1 MKIGLASYRFIN
13 HQVAYNL
20 SQIKKAM
27 RLASGKVD
35 LLCFGESF
43 LQGFDALHWN
53 YDHDKEIAITQT
65 SAIMRKLCEATLR
78 YQVDL
83 ALGYIEKSQ
92 DRLYSSYAV
101 IERGRLL
108 HNYRRISRGW
118 KEFRIT
124 DDHYQEG
131 TATTAFWYHGQKL
144 QIALCGDLWDF
155 PERFKTD
162 GLLIWPVYVN
172 FSLDEWKTYE
182 QEYAQQASLAASKT
196 VLINSIAM
204 PVTTSSPASISHG
217 GAFYFVGGATLQK
230 LPYDEERIL
239 IVDA

>member
-1 MKIGLASYRFIN
+1 
-13 HQVAYNL
+13 
-20 SQIKKAM
+20 
-27 RLASGKVD
+27 
-35 LLCFGESF
+35 
-43 LQGFDALHWN
+43 
-53 YDHDKEIAITQT
+53 
-65 SAIMRKLCEATLR
+65 MRKLCEATLR

-124 DDHYQEG
+124 NDHYQEG
-131 TATTAFWYHGQKL
+131 TATTAFWYHGQRL

-162 GLLIWPVYVN
+162 GV
-172 FSLDEWKTYE
+172 
-182 QEYAQQASLAASKT
+182 
-196 VLINSIAM
+196 
-204 PVTTSSPASISHG
+204 SHG